1 MKVEKRELVLIG
13 KGHLWITQKE
23 WYHQKMGKIGK
34 GKKKQLFKKY
44 EELKVSPSPTDQ
56 RYSYILDHTSK

>member
-1 MKVEKRELVLIG
+1 MDHSERMISSKNG
-13 KGHLWITQKE
+13 KNRQR
-23 WYHQKMGKIGK
+23 
-34 GKKKQLFKKY
+34 KKKQLFKKY